1 MIIRKMK
8 ESDFSIVANLE
19 KKYIDYPWNE
29 QMLKSAAENENE
41 MFVAC
46 DGDLVVAYGSYSVAI
61 DEASVNNIAVDL
73 NYRNKGI
80 GKLLVEYIIDNCKKG
95 SVKRIFLEVSA
106 DNYPAINLYSK
117 YEFRIINLRRKYYGN
132 TDALIMKLEFM
143 R

>member
-1 MIIRKMK
+1 MK

-19 KKYIDYPWNE
+19 KKYIDCPWNE